1 MLQRNGYYGNRSK
14 KGGDENGKL
23 AVLDISESGRQIGEK
38 LFSLLDKTQRQ
49 ELTQYILTQQQNDTF
64 DAASCS
70 IAARVS
76 STSRRSQLTEIQAE
90 GLYFCLES
98 RQVYIQDTEIVLTT
112 KEFDIFALL
121 IMNPRRV
128 LTYDM
133 ITDLVWH
140 EDLDYYSHRAINNH
154 VSNLRHKLKVTPE
167 TPDYIRSVHSIGY
180 KFNPNIEFL

>member
-1 MLQRNGYYGNRSK
+1 MFAL
-14 KGGDENGKL
+14 
-23 AVLDISESGRQIGEK
+23 LDISQ
-38 LFSLLDKTQRQ
+38 QQ
-49 ELTQYILTQQQNDTF
+49 ELMQYVLAQKQGGNPDT
-64 DAASCS
+64 SLRS
-70 IAARVS
+70 IS
-76 STSRRSQLTEIQAE
+76 SQVIPTTSIVKLTEIQAE
-90 GLYFCLES
+90 NLYFCLEN
-98 RQVYIQDTEIVLTT
+98 RLVYICETEIMLTV

-133 ITDLVWH
+133 IIDLVWH

-180 KFNPNIEFL
+180 KFNPNIELL